1 MNVRNARC
9 ASMMTCALAAAG
21 AGFAAS
27 HAAAQEA
34 YELPPVVVEGATLE
48 AKKPETVTKK
58 PKASSTDEGPSAEAS
73 SEDSDN
79 TPGGT
84 GEIVGAD
91 DGAPSPQAAGMSDGD
106 TLAGIST
113 RKLGMPV
120 SVVTGAQLKAQQIR
134 NAADALR
141 SLPGVT
147 VNSSGGPGQLTQ
159 VRIRGAEANQTL
171 VIIDGVEA
179 NDTSG
184 GEFDFS
190 NLSAEDI
197 ERIEVLRGV
206 QSGLYGSR
214 AIGGVINIVTRGGR
228 GPLTFRGRAE
238 GGSFGTRDVAGS
250 VSAGNERG
258 YFSAGY
264 NFQESNGFNIAPVG
278 NEDDGFERRTFNLR
292 AGLSIVEG
300 VSVDFNLR
308 RSTTQSDYDDFDG
321 PPLALQTAVD
331 ALNVADADIWMGGA
345 RLTWDMFD
353 GGLTHVVGGNFNSS
367 DFDTQSAFFSSSN
380 ANDRNRFYYL
390 GTARFAQPEAGLLH
404 VLSGLVEKER
414 ETFTPT
420 DTFGP
425 PFGADGIERERNR
438 MAYAAEYRGEYFD
451 RLFPIASVRREDNDT
466 FSDFTSWKTALSVDL
481 HEVGLRPHASA
492 GTAYALPGM
501 FQQFG
506 SVVDQF
512 IGNPN
517 LVPEESFGWDVGVEV
532 TLVPGLA
539 SIDVTYFEADLVNE
553 IVGFGNTV
561 VNIDGESQRRGI
573 EVAGRAVLTPGLVL
587 GAAYTWL
594 DATDA
599 SGLAAIRRPEHTARV
614 DVNYAFDDGRG
625 NINVAAIY
633 NGSAPDVA
641 FVFDPNPPPFGTFG
655 SQFVTL
661 DDYLL
666 VNVAASYELA
676 PGVEIYGRV
685 ENLLNED
692 YQQVF
697 GYETADI
704 AAYAGLRFT
713 YEEVAT
719 RAWAEGR

>member
-1 MNVRNARC
+1 M
-9 ASMMTCALAAAG
+9 
-21 AGFAAS
+21 
-27 HAAAQEA
+27 
-34 YELPPVVVEGATLE
+34 
-48 AKKPETVTKK
+48 
-58 PKASSTDEGPSAEAS
+58 
-73 SEDSDN
+73 
-79 TPGGT
+79 
-84 GEIVGAD
+84 
-91 DGAPSPQAAGMSDGD
+91 
-106 TLAGIST
+106 
-113 RKLGMPV
+113 
-120 SVVTGAQLKAQQIR
+120 
-134 NAADALR
+134 
-141 SLPGVT
+141 
-147 VNSSGGPGQLTQ
+147 
-159 VRIRGAEANQTL
+159 
-171 VIIDGVEA
+171 
-179 NDTSG
+179 
-184 GEFDFS
+184 
-190 NLSAEDI
+190 
-197 ERIEVLRGV
+197 
-206 QSGLYGSR
+206 
-214 AIGGVINIVTRGGR
+214 
-228 GPLTFRGRAE
+228 
-238 GGSFGTRDVAGS
+238 
-250 VSAGNERG
+250 
-258 YFSAGY
+258 
-264 NFQESNGFNIAPVG
+264 
-278 NEDDGFERRTFNLR
+278 
-292 AGLSIVEG
+292 
-300 VSVDFNLR
+300 
-308 RSTTQSDYDDFDG
+308 
-321 PPLALQTAVD
+321 
-331 ALNVADADIWMGGA
+331 
-345 RLTWDMFD
+345 
-353 GGLTHVVGGNFNSS
+353 
-367 DFDTQSAFFSSSN
+367 
-380 ANDRNRFYYL
+380 
-390 GTARFAQPEAGLLH
+390 
-404 VLSGLVEKER
+404 VEKER

-425 PFGADGIERERNR
+425 AFGADGVERERNR

-532 TLVPGLA
+532 TLVPGTA

-641 FVFDPNPPPFGTFG
+641 FVFDTNPLPFGTFG